1 MGKLSDP
8 KVKAAKAGKHG
19 DGDGLTLV
27 VSEAGARKWVL
38 RYQLNGKRRDMGLG
52 PYPAISLAA
61 ARQAAISARSL
72 AAQGVDPLE
81 ARQTARKAARPIP
94 TFAEVAEGV
103 IEDAQVRLNGERVGY
118 WWRRHLGPTY
128 CAPLLDRPAN
138 EITTSDVAAVLRP
151 IWRSKPE
158 VARKLYPAIRRVFE
172 VARIRLRDEHGIM
185 IDNPAKWE
193 DLKALGFESPKAL
206 TRGHHPSLPYQQI
219 SAFMATL
226 RERNSTGARFLEF
239 IILTNVRVGTASAAT
254 WDQFDLDAG
263 VWSIP
268 IANLK
273 DKRHRKEAFR
283 VPLSPRAVEIVREMQ
298 AGRTSRFVF
307 PGRTAGSPMSSIAAI
322 SVIERINGDKTTWI
336 DPTSGR
342 PIVPHGFRAT
352 FKTWAEE
359 TAHFPHSVVEQ
370 AMGHHVGTAVERAY
384 SRTDLLEQ
392 RRALMTAWAAHCE
405 PHSIDNVLMFQKS
418 GGPAA

>member
-1 MGKLSDP
+1 LSDP
-8 KVKAAKAGKHG
+8 KVKAAKTGKHG

-27 VSEAGARKWVL
+27 VSDTGARKWVL

-52 PYPAISLAA
+52 PYPEISLAA
-61 ARQAAISARSL
+61 ARLAAISARSL
-72 AAQGVDPLE
+72 AIQGIDPLE
-81 ARQTARKAARPIP
+81 ARQAARKAARPIP
-94 TFAEVAEGV
+94 TFAQVAEGV

-118 WWRRHLGPTY
+118 WWRRHLGPAY

-138 EITTSDVAAVLRP
+138 EVTTSDVAAVLRP
-151 IWRSKPE
+151 VWRSKPE

-172 VARIRLRDEHGIM
+172 VARIRLRDEHGIV
-185 IDNPAKWE
+185 IENPAKWE

-206 TRGHHPSLPYQQI
+206 TRGHHPSLPYQQM

-226 RERNSTGARFLEF
+226 RERDSTGARFLEF
-239 IILTNVRVGTASAAT
+239 IILTNVRVGTASAAS
-254 WDQFDLDAG
+254 WEQFDLDAG

-283 VPLSPRAVEIVREMQ
+283 VPLSARAVEIVGEMQ
-298 AGRTSRFVF
+298 AMEMSQFVF
-307 PGRTAGSPMSSIAAI
+307 PGRNPGSPMSSIAAI
-322 SVIERINGDKTTWI
+322 SVIERINGEKPTWI
-336 DPTSGR
+336 DPASGR
-342 PIVPHGFRAT
+342 PVVPHGFRAT

-370 AMGHHVGTAVERAY
+370 AMGHHIGTAVERAY

-392 RRALMTAWAAHCE
+392 RRRLMDAWAAHCAPPE
-405 PHSIDNVLMFQKS
+405 GQNIVVLKRI
-418 GGPAA
+418 GGASA